1 MSVCVCVLLVAARTP
16 ICVKKNLQKEHVNLW
31 LKRRVGLELGLIL
44 SIITIDEDVRHQLIA

>member
-1 MSVCVCVLLVAARTP
+1 MCVCVLLLAARTA